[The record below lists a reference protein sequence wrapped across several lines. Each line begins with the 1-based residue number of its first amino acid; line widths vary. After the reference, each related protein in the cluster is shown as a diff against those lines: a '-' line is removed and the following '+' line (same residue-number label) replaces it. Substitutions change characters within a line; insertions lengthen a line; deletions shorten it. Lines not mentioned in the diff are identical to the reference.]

1 MSDNRNS
8 KKGSKNEKIYRR
20 PRKKVCNFC
29 VDRVEEID
37 YKDVEKLKKY
47 VSDKGKIL
55 PRRVTGTCA
64 KHQRKVTEA
73 IKRARTIA
81 LLPFTVK

>member
-1 MSDNRNS
+1 MA
-8 KKGSKNEKIYRR
+8 EKTAKRAKTEKPYRR
-20 PRKKVCNFC
+20 PRKKVCSFC
-29 VDRVEEID
+29 VDRIDEVD

-64 KHQRKVTEA
+64 KHQRKVTMA
-73 IKRARTIA
+73 IQRARHIA
-81 LLPFTVK
+81 LLPYTVK